1 MLTCVNPSD
10 SAGLAGLA
18 ITAALNLTG
27 LMNWTVRQSTELEVQ
42 MNRCGLPAGP
52 IHARLASVQLG
63 ALTLTNAPLNP
74 HSTPSFCILAQG
86 FL

>member
-1 MLTCVNPSD
+1 MMTCSTPSD

-42 MNRCGLPAGP
+42 MNRCGLRPAPP
-52 IHARLASVQLG
+52 IAGLLCAAGCLKSNLES
-63 ALTLTNAPLNP
+63 
-74 HSTPSFCILAQG
+74 HSTPSFCILA
-86 FL
+86 

>member
-1 MLTCVNPSD
+1 MIASMLTCFNPTN

-42 MNRCGLPAGP
+42 MNRCGLRTG
-52 IHARLASVQLG
+52 RSMEGLLLCG
-63 ALTLTNAPLNP
+63 
-74 HSTPSFCILAQG
+74 
-86 FL
+86 